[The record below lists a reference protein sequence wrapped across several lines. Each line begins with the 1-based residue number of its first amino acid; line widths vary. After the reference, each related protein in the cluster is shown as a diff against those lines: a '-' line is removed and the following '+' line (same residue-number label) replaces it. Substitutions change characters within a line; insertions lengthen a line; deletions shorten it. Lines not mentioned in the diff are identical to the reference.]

1 MADMLMV
8 TTTVGV
14 LNGVHG
20 NTSDLGPAVTLDL
33 VLVVVVTGLQNG
45 LISSA
50 TTSDDTNSGAG
61 VRLNDLLGTRWQG
74 EAGLVGVSPILLSF
88 DDFLIVIYV

>member
-1 MADMLMV
+1 MLMV

-14 LNGVHG
+14 LNRVHG

-61 VRLNDLLGTRWQG
+61 VRLNDLLGTRWESECQT
-74 EAGLVGVSPILLSF
+74 VSPSILLSF